1 MTLAGKTR
9 AKPRSAAGHGS
20 RAAGN
25 SGRARAAGEPLAE
38 LQRNALRAA
47 KLLKAMSNS
56 ARLVV
61 LCQLA
66 DGERSVGE
74 LERAV
79 GLSQSGISQH
89 LAVLR
94 REGVVSSRRVSQ
106 TVLYSLASRE
116 VAAIMTTLYSVF
128 CQPGAA
134 AHGVHAPSAP
144 RRRASPALGDNGGVH
159 STDEDRAR

>member
-1 MTLAGKTR
+1 MQAVTLAR
-9 AKPRSAAGHGS
+9 
-20 RAAGN
+20 
-25 SGRARAAGEPLAE
+25 GRATTTKPAAARARLARGEDPLGE
-38 LQRNALRAA
+38 LQGNAERAA
-47 KLLKAMSNS
+47 KLLKAMSNP

-66 DGERSVGE
+66 SGERSVGE

-94 REGVVSSRRVSQ
+94 REGVVSSRRVRQ

-116 VAAIMTTLYSVF
+116 VVAVMATLYSLF
-128 CQPGAA
+128 CSRGAA
-134 AHGVHAPSAP
+134 LPAAAGTAAAPDATQT
-144 RRRASPALGDNGGVH
+144 N
-159 STDEDRAR
+159 RARRVNGARRIASADTAT

>member
-1 MTLAGKTR
+1 MTDRSEATAIDPARGGAG
-9 AKPRSAAGHGS
+9 
-20 RAAGN
+20 
-25 SGRARAAGEPLAE
+25 ARLSE
-38 LQRNALRAA
+38 LEQNARRAA

-56 ARLVV
+56 ARLVI

-94 REGVVSSRRVSQ
+94 REGVVSSRRIRQ
-106 TVLYSLASRE
+106 TVLYSLASRD
-116 VAAIMTTLYSVF
+116 VITVMGTLHAVF
-128 CQPGAA
+128 CHPQAIGQA
-134 AHGVHAPSAP
+134 SA
-144 RRRASPALGDNGGVH
+144 V
-159 STDEDRAR
+159 EI